1 MTKTNQR
8 KTVEVARKRIPLR
21 KLLHNKEIRVAA
33 KNLEDFR
40 LQLIEQEFLLGATIT
55 VQIDTYGEV
64 IAVAKRHETDNE
76 YAKRMEK
83 ARLAE
88 EAKKERER
96 KRKIAEA
103 EKVKLLEVSRKR
115 NAINTVENWIRNHD
129 LTIDDL
135 ASVLKQVDKTNK

>member
-1 MTKTNQR
+1 MTKKNEK
-8 KTVEVARKRIPLR
+8 KTVEVGRKRVPLR
-21 KLLHNKEIRVAA
+21 KILHNKEIRVAA
-33 KNLEDFR
+33 KALEDFR
-40 LQLIEQEFLLGATIT
+40 LTLIEQEFLLGAKIIL
-55 VQIDTYGEV
+55 QINEYGEC
-64 IAVAKRHETDNE
+64 IAVAKRPETDNE
-76 YAKRMEK
+76 YAKRLEK

-103 EKVKLLEVSRKR
+103 EKAKLIEVSRKR

-135 ASVLKQVDKTNK
+135 ASVLKQVDKTK